1 MSVSLV
7 IVQCSNDI
15 AASALHTRRP
25 IKDVK
30 NKDGQLRKI
39 SDTIARL
46 AALRGLQNTHPT
58 SFTSADR
65 LSTLGKFGS
74 NPGAL
79 QARYYLPAGLS
90 DGAPLVVVLH
100 GCTQNA
106 AGYDHHSGWSQLADE
121 VGFALLYPEQQ
132 RANNPNLCFNW
143 FLPADTARERGE
155 VSSIR
160 QMIET
165 MVVTHGLDRKQIF
178 VTGLSAGGTMAA
190 AMLATYPEV
199 FAGGGII
206 AGLPFGCARTVP
218 EAFDRMRG
226 HGGPSEQELQLLVRK
241 ASKHNGQW
249 PRISIWQGSGDHTV
263 ASANA
268 ESIAAQWRGVHKL
281 DTAPTHSTSERGRSR
296 QVWAD
301 EAGEAKIEIN
311 MVAGM
316 GHGTPIGNGLGT
328 AGPYMLDVGISSTQE
343 MAQFWGLD
351 DADDARGSARARSA
365 PPREMRPSASHFR
378 TASVEPAKARPAE
391 PARMD
396 VELSQGGAVK
406 KVIEDALRAAGL
418 MR

>member
-1 MSVSLV
+1 M
-7 IVQCSNDI
+7 
-15 AASALHTRRP
+15 
-25 IKDVK
+25 
-30 NKDGQLRKI
+30 RKV

-46 AALRGLQNTHPT
+46 AKLRGLQNTHPT
-58 SFTSADR
+58 SFAPADR
-65 LSTLGKFGS
+65 LSTLGNFGS

-79 QARYYLPAGLS
+79 QARYYLPADLS
-90 DGAPLVVVLH
+90 DAAPLVVVLH
-100 GCTQNA
+100 GCTQSP

-121 VGFALLYPEQQ
+121 TGFALLYPEQQ

-143 FLPADTARERGE
+143 FLPADTERDRGE
-155 VSSIR
+155 VLSIR

-165 MVVTHGLDRKQIF
+165 MVVNHGLDRKRVF
-178 VTGLSAGGTMAA
+178 VTGLSAGGAMAA
-190 AMLATYPEV
+190 AMLATYPDV

-206 AGLPFGCARTVP
+206 AGLPFGCATTVP

-226 HGGPSEQELQLLVRK
+226 HGGPSEQELQRLVQG

-268 ESIAAQWRGVHKL
+268 ESIAAQWRAVHKL
-281 DTAPTHSTSERGRSR
+281 DKAPTYSTSERGRSR

-301 EAGEAKIEIN
+301 AAGEAKIEIN
-311 MVAGM
+311 VIEGM

-328 AGPYMLDVGISSTQE
+328 AGPYMLDVGISSTRE
-343 MAQFWGLD
+343 MARFWGLGD
-351 DADDARGSARARSA
+351 GDGTSGSARARSA
-365 PPREMRPSASHFR
+365 LPTINVSSSDSLRGAGGGR
-378 TASVEPAKARPAE
+378 TAETARS
-391 PARMD
+391 D
-396 VELSQGGAVK
+396 GELSQGGAVK

>member
-1 MSVSLV
+1 M
-7 IVQCSNDI
+7 
-15 AASALHTRRP
+15 
-25 IKDVK
+25 
-30 NKDGQLRKI
+30 RKV

-46 AALRGLQNTHPT
+46 AALRGLQNTPP

-65 LSTLGKFGS
+65 LSTLGKFTS

-79 QARYYLPAGLS
+79 QARCYLPADLS
-90 DGAPLVVVLH
+90 DGAALVVVLH

-121 VGFALLYPEQQ
+121 AGFALLYPEQQ

-143 FLPADTARERGE
+143 FLPTDTARDLGE
-155 VSSIR
+155 ALSIR

-178 VTGLSAGGTMAA
+178 VTGLSAGGAMAA

-206 AGLPFGCARTVP
+206 AGLPFRCATTVP
-218 EAFDRMRG
+218 EAFDRIRG
-226 HGGPSEQELQLLVRK
+226 HGGPSEQKLQQLVRK

-249 PRISIWQGSGDHTV
+249 PMISIWQGSGDHTV
-263 ASANA
+263 APSNA
-268 ESIAAQWRGVHKL
+268 ESIAAQWRGLHKL
-281 DTAPTHSTSERGRSR
+281 DKAPTHSTSDRGRSR

-311 MVAGM
+311 MIVGM

-328 AGPYMLDVGISSTQE
+328 AGPYMLDVGISSTRE
-343 MAQFWGLD
+343 IARFWGLG
-351 DADDARGSARARSA
+351 DADYSSVSARSRSA
-365 PPREMRPSASHFR
+365 IPRGETTPSTFHLRAASE
-378 TASVEPAKARPAE
+378 EPAKARHAE
-391 PARMD
+391 PARND
-396 VELSQGGAVK
+396 LQGSQAGAVK

>member
-1 MSVSLV
+1 
-7 IVQCSNDI
+7 
-15 AASALHTRRP
+15 
-25 IKDVK
+25 
-30 NKDGQLRKI
+30 LRKI

-46 AALRGLQNTHPT
+46 ASLRARQNMHP
-58 SFTSADR
+58 SSVTSADR
-65 LSTLGKFGS
+65 LSPLGNFGS

-79 QARYYLPAGLS
+79 QARYYLRADLS

-106 AGYDHHSGWSQLADE
+106 ASYDHHSGWSQLADQE
-121 VGFALLYPEQQ
+121 GFALLYPEQQ

-143 FLPADTARERGE
+143 FLPTDTARDLGE
-155 VSSIR
+155 VFSIR
-160 QMIET
+160 QMIEA

-178 VTGLSAGGTMAA
+178 VTGLSAGGAMAA

-206 AGLPFGCARTVP
+206 AGLPFGCATTVP

-226 HGGPSEQELQLLVRK
+226 HGGPSEQELQRLVRK

-281 DTAPTHSTSERGRSR
+281 DTAPTHSTSGPGRSR
-296 QVWAD
+296 QVWANA
-301 EAGEAKIEIN
+301 AGEAKIEIN
-311 MVAGM
+311 MIADM
-316 GHGTPIGNGLGT
+316 GHGTPIGNGLGA

-343 MAQFWGLD
+343 MARFWGLG

-365 PPREMRPSASHFR
+365 PPRTATVETRPSISHLR
-378 TASVEPAKARPAE
+378 TASVSPAKAMPAE
-391 PARMD
+391 PARID
-396 VELSQGGAVK
+396 GEFSQGGAVK
-406 KVIEDALRAAGL
+406 KVIVDALRAAGL